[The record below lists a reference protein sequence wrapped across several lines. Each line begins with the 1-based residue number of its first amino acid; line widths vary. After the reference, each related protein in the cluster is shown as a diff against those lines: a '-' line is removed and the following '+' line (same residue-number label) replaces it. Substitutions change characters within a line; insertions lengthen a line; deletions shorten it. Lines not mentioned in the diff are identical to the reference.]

1 MAVKADVVV
10 ENFKPGTAD
19 DMGLGYDDVKALNPK
34 VIYGS
39 ISGLGRTG
47 PYGSWPGLD
56 QIAQGMSGMMSLTG
70 QQGGEPTRYGVPI
83 GDFTAGMW
91 CALAVTAAVAQ
102 RHVTGEGQRVETSLL
117 GSLVGL
123 LSLQGQRYLSNGDVP
138 KQSGND
144 HPTIYPYG
152 VFDARDGPLNV
163 ATAREEHW
171 QRLCTAMD
179 MEDLLEDP
187 DYVDNTARMRNKD
200 KLRDILNAQFETRDA
215 VEWTKNLMEHGV
227 PSGPIYSLD
236 KVFND
241 PQVIDQGMVE
251 RVLHPTIGD
260 LDLLANPMKMGA
272 FEGKSVRTPPPL
284 VGEHNVQI
292 LSEYGFSAEEIT
304 ALDAASAIGAEEGQN
319 L

>member
-1 MAVKADVVV
+1 
-10 ENFKPGTAD
+10 
-19 DMGLGYDDVKALNPK
+19 
-34 VIYGS
+34 
-39 ISGLGRTG
+39 
-47 PYGSWPGLD
+47 
-56 QIAQGMSGMMSLTG
+56 
-70 QQGGEPTRYGVPI
+70 
-83 GDFTAGMW
+83 
-91 CALAVTAAVAQ
+91 
-102 RHVTGEGQRVETSLL
+102 L

-138 KQSGND
+138 NQSGND